1 MIQGIKMLSKQAWH
15 PLLLALVTSI
25 ALLALQVAGPAR
37 VAA

>member
-1 MIQGIKMLSKQAWH
+1 MIERIRMAPKGAWR

-25 ALLALQVAGPAR
+25 ALVALPTTGPAR